1 MGQCGATCKNKFG
14 MEIAGDEAREAAVCL
29 DEATAKMRTWI
40 EEENDTDIK
49 VMVDICDGLSTASNC
64 AEMMGRIMYSQVRQ
78 VLGVS
83 VGGGSTMMYD
93 CKRMRSC
100 GRRSSCAQS
109 VY

>member
-83 VGGGSTMMYD
+83 VGGGFD
-93 CKRMRSC
+93 DD
-100 GRRSSCAQS
+100 
-109 VY
+109 V